1 MMSKDTGLTDLVVA
15 ITGASSGIGAAT
27 ARAFV
32 DAGAKVVLGARRRD
46 RLDELVHSLGP
57 HARAITTDVSDP
69 DDCRRLVATA
79 VAEFGSLD
87 VLVANA
93 GVGMY
98 GSVLDH
104 SDEEVRMMLDTNIA
118 GTIWAVRAALPDLI
132 KRGWGDLVILCSV
145 AGLRSGA
152 NEAVYAATKHA
163 QMGLAQG
170 LDRDLH
176 RRGIRISAICPG
188 GVVTEFAMG
197 AGRTSESPELADM
210 LTPEDVAVAVLAAV
224 SQPRSA
230 RTLVHTLRGVR
241 EAD

>member
-1 MMSKDTGLTDLVVA
+1 M
-15 ITGASSGIGAAT
+15 
-27 ARAFV
+27 
-32 DAGAKVVLGARRRD
+32 
-46 RLDELVHSLGP
+46 
-57 HARAITTDVSDP
+57 
-69 DDCRRLVATA
+69 
-79 VAEFGSLD
+79 
-87 VLVANA
+87 
-93 GVGMY
+93 
-98 GSVLDH
+98 
-104 SDEEVRMMLDTNIA
+104 
-118 GTIWAVRAALPDLI
+118 
-132 KRGWGDLVILCSV
+132 ILCSV

-176 RRGIRISAICPG
+176 RRGIRVSAICPG